1 MTRLLPG
8 GARGLLVLA
17 GLLAAVW
24 LGCGSEGPDP
34 SVGCALVEE
43 RWESGGQLRV
53 VGCRRVAAAPDAASG
68 GHALELELDLEL
80 LADTQIFPRGPLV
93 HKSGPQGS
101 GHQHPAG
108 EVVSVREDIVLVE
121 SADGWTEP

>member
-1 MTRLLPG
+1 MRR
-8 GARGLLVLA
+8 A
-17 GLLAAVW
+17 LAAALGVVW

-34 SVGCALVEE
+34 SVACALLEE
-43 RWESGGQLRV
+43 RWESGGQLQL

-68 GHALELELDLEL
+68 GYALQLELDLEV

-93 HKSGPQGS
+93 HKSGPEGS

-108 EVVSVREDIVLVE
+108 EVVSVREQIVLVE
-121 SADGWTEP
+121 GPEGWTVREP